1 MKKNFN
7 LVSCFSALFL
17 VSCVLFLA
25 TGCSQST
32 PTTTTTSTVS
42 TSSTVTTTSSTT
54 TTTVGTRAW
63 TIMVYLG
70 GDNDLAAAEYN
81 NVVEMVAGGSDSNV
95 SVLAQLNYRGRGT
108 NRYLILPGTY
118 EATFLGNS
126 LDSASPETVTTFIN
140 YCVDN
145 YPADHYMLILNDHG
159 GGWKYTD
166 TVSTQGIIND
176 WTYNT
181 EISMTQVKAILAAMF
196 TKIGRK
202 VDIFGYDACL
212 MAMQED
218 AYQVK
223 NYANYM
229 VASEAIEPGA
239 GWPYDAILS
248 YWRSNFSAVPSLLA
262 AYIVDSYKAS
272 MEARGESTTMAA
284 IDLSS
289 LEAINVALQ
298 NFSSAFPTAE
308 YAALRT
314 LREAKADGTHYT
326 IQSYDHENSFQYY
339 RDLYDLADKVAA
351 NFYSYPDLVSACS
364 SVKSAVNSA
373 VINSKLSGTTYA
385 NSHGLSIYFPTRFQ
399 DMPSYS
405 NLDFATGTGASWQT
419 FINALVSTESNPTIE
434 VNFSLMVTWEGDS
447 VINLICREFQE
458 LSYTTYN
465 DYSSFDYSTTPNGFF
480 TQVTGENNVIFQ
492 SNSTAETKN
501 YTFQTFNRCG
511 GSITASA
518 EVYFT
523 TYQNGVT
530 QDTYSISS
538 QRGRALASG
547 ETWSM
552 ANFTTYGT
560 VCGWTLSP
568 NITR

>member
-1 MKKNFN
+1 
-7 LVSCFSALFL
+7 
-17 VSCVLFLA
+17 
-25 TGCSQST
+25 
-32 PTTTTTSTVS
+32 
-42 TSSTVTTTSSTT
+42 
-54 TTTVGTRAW
+54 
-63 TIMVYLG
+63 MVYLG
-70 GDNDLAAAEYN
+70 GDNDLAAAEYE

-108 NRYLILPGTY
+108 NRYVILPGTY
-118 EATFLGNS
+118 EATFLGTT

-181 EISMTQVKAILAAMF
+181 EISMTQVKSILAAMY

-202 VDIFGYDACL
+202 IDIFGYDACL
-212 MAMQED
+212 MAMLEN
-218 AYQVK
+218 AYQAK
-223 NYANYM
+223 NYADYM
-229 VASEAIEPGA
+229 VASEAIEPGE
-239 GWPYDAILS
+239 GWSYNAILG
-248 YWRSNFSAVPSLLA
+248 YWRSNYSAAPSVLA
-262 AYIVDSYKAS
+262 SYIVDSYKAS
-272 MEARGESTTMAA
+272 MEARSKSTTMAA
-284 IDLSS
+284 INLAS
-289 LEAINVALQ
+289 LEAINTALQ
-298 NFSSAFPTAE
+298 SFVTAFPTAE
-308 YAALRT
+308 YATLRT
-314 LREAKADGTHYT
+314 LRDAKADGTHYT
-326 IQSYDHENSFQYY
+326 IQSYDNDNAFQYY
-339 RDLYDLADKVAA
+339 RDLYDLADKVAT
-351 NFYSYPDLVSACS
+351 NFSTNLELVSACS
-364 SVKSAVNSA
+364 SIKSAVNSA
-373 VINSKLSGTTYA
+373 VINSKLSGGTSSPYA

-405 NLDFATGTGASWQT
+405 NLDFVTGTGSSWQT

-434 VNFSLMVTWEGDS
+434 VNFALKITWEGDS
-447 VINLICREFQE
+447 VLNLVCREFQE

-465 DYSSFDYSTTPNGFF
+465 DYSSFDSSTTPNGFF

-501 YTFQTFNRCG
+501 YTFRAFNRLG
-511 GSITASA
+511 GATTASA

-523 TYQNGVT
+523 PYTNGIPYT
-530 QDTYSISS
+530 TYSISS
-538 QRGRALASG
+538 QRGRPLASG

-552 ANFTTYGT
+552 VNFTTYGT